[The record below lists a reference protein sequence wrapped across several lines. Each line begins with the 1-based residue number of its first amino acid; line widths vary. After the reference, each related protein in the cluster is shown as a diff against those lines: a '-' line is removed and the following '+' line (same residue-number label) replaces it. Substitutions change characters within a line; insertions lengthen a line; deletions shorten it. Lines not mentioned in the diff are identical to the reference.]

1 VILEDT
7 GKKACGDQ
15 NMFGNRLH
23 QIESVL
29 LQLKNVDPHVG
40 SLLRE
45 LSDINGA
52 LDEALIV
59 AITDVR
65 GVITYVNRKFCE
77 MSQYKAEELIGQTH
91 RIVNSG
97 YHSKAFFRDMWR
109 TIARGQIWRGEI
121 RNRAK
126 DGTYYWV
133 DTIIV
138 PCLDARG
145 KPYQYISFR
154 NVVTHRKEVEERL
167 QTLLAT
173 MPDLVAFL
181 DGEGRL
187 LQANDALLHFVGLD
201 RDMYRGRSIEELLS
215 AEVSGKALLR
225 DLKRGMDEAWERK
238 TTQIVESWISTG
250 EDDSSRVF
258 ERTLVPVLEVDGQKS
273 GLVALYR
280 DITEQKKMEWFLRRA
295 DKISAIAEMAAGI
308 AHEIRNP
315 LAAIRWSLEA
325 MALRFPEAK
334 KELCAMTDE
343 LARVDS
349 IVGELLVL
357 AKPADVQFEAVRVV
371 DVLEVVCLLLQSQAR
386 KQKVKIQVVIQDHD
400 LTVLGQP
407 SHLKQLFLNL
417 MKNALEA
424 MRTGGE
430 LEIDIRNSNDD
441 YVIVSMV
448 DDGPGIPPEVL
459 PRLGEPFFTTKP
471 NGTGLGLMTCH
482 KIVRDHGGSLHI
494 ANRKPHGTHVE
505 VRLPILKDGMLK
517 RSGKCA
523 SGNEV
528 SIEALAA
535 GGRSEAWGHG
545 KMRA

>member
-1 VILEDT
+1 MIE
-7 GKKACGDQ
+7 
-15 NMFGNRLH
+15 MFGNRLH
-23 QIESVL
+23 ELESVL
-29 LQLKNVDPHVG
+29 FQLENVHPHVAG
-40 SLLRE
+40 LLRE

-65 GVITYVNRKFCE
+65 GVITYVNRQFCE

-109 TIARGQIWRGEI
+109 TIARGQVWRGEI

-138 PCLDARG
+138 PCLNAKG

-154 NVVTHRKEVEERL
+154 NVVTRRKEVEERL

-225 DLKRGMDEAWERK
+225 DLKRGMDEAWERN
-238 TTQIVESWISTG
+238 TSQIGESWISAR
-250 EDDSSRVF
+250 EDESPRVF
-258 ERTLVPVLEVDGQKS
+258 QRTLVPVIEVDGRKS

-280 DITEQKKMEWFLRRA
+280 DVTEQKKMEWFLRRA

-334 KELCAMTDE
+334 KELSAMTDE

-357 AKPADVQFEAVRVV
+357 AKPTDAQFEAVRVV

-386 KQKVKIQVVIQDHD
+386 KQKVNIQVDIQDRD
-400 LTVLGQP
+400 LTVFGQP
-407 SHLKQLFLNL
+407 NHLKQLFLNL

-424 MRTGGE
+424 MQEGGE
-430 LEIDIRNSNDD
+430 LQIELKTSKQD
-441 YVIVSMV
+441 YVTISIA

-471 NGTGLGLMTCH
+471 NGAGLGLMTCH

-494 ANRKPHGTHVE
+494 ENRKPHGTHVE
-505 VRLPILKDGMLK
+505 VRLPIMKDGTFNL
-517 RSGKCA
+517 SGKCT
-523 SGNEV
+523 NDND
-528 SIEALAA
+528 IEPLAA
-535 GGRSEAWGHG
+535 REVSEAWVHG